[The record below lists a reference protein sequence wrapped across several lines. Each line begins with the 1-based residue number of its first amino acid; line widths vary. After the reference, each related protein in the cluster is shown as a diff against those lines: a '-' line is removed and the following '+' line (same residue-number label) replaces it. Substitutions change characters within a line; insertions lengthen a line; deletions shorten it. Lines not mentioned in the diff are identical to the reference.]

1 MTEKKAK
8 QETLPIDNDI
18 NLMVEELAKEN
29 EVVKS
34 FREYERY
41 DEDKYKGAEEVGL
54 EDIFCDEDMTEE
66 YKDELRKE
74 YVDMANSFNE
84 KEEEFKNVKASY
96 TSLLKRKSEDM
107 QEHLNFLNRGIVNR
121 VYKCKKVMD
130 YGSGDV
136 MFVNSEGYIVKRR
149 IMTDDER
156 QKKLL

>member
-121 VYKCKKVMD
+121 VYKCTKVID